1 MSILPWV
8 VFLWLM
14 AIGVVGM
21 ATSRNYLHLIACL
34 SVCQSSTYV
43 LLLSIGFKWEAKAP
57 IFHDHPPG
65 TPVVDEVMQALVLTD
80 VVVGAAVT
88 ALLLAMAI
96 QVSKRRK
103 TLDPQRLAPMHPPAD
118 RRS

>member
-14 AIGVVGM
+14 TIGVIGM
-21 ATSRNYLHLIACL
+21 ATSRNFLHLIACL

-43 LLLSIGFKWEAKAP
+43 LLLSIGFRWGAKAP

-65 TPVVDEVMQALVLTD
+65 TPVVDSVMQALVLTD

-96 QVSKRRK
+96 QVSKRRS
-103 TLDPQRLAPMHPPAD
+103 TLDPQRLAPMQPTSKD
-118 RRS
+118 R